1 MRIYTEAYLD
11 RNLGDD
17 LMIRLMAKT
26 FPEHDFYLYIDRG
39 SNMIPFYD
47 LENVHSTDVPF
58 NKNFD
63 TAQFEAVVIIGGS
76 IFMLSRR
83 LQAIERIRLKFPVLR
98 KIRKAGLKLATIGCN
113 LGPFRD
119 KWCEKIACKQLAF
132 SELATV
138 RDQKSLAIYQ
148 SYGNRAKMFPDMLF
162 SLEIPYVPP
171 AHKDQVL
178 GISAYRSMFRG
189 GVCMDYYEGMANI
202 ADAYVNRTNGKIRL
216 FAFDCEGENDIGAA
230 YTIRRLMQNK
240 KNCEIVVYDGD
251 TDEFIQAFDGCS
263 SLIAT
268 RFHSM
273 VLAQVSGIPVLPV
286 VYSNK
291 MEDALD
297 DLNYQGLRL
306 VFGEPIDDAEKVTDL
321 LLERDQ
327 LFSLKKSQLE
337 ELKQAADGH
346 MESLRK
352 YLEA

>member
-47 LENVHSTDVPF
+47 LKNVHSTDMPF
-58 NKNFD
+58 DKNFD
-63 TAQFEAVVIIGGS
+63 TKQFDAVVIIGGS
-76 IFMLSRR
+76 IFMLTRR
-83 LQAIERIRLKFPVLR
+83 LNAIERIRQKFPVLR
-98 KIRKAGLKLATIGCN
+98 KIRAAGLKLATVGCN

-119 KWCEKIACKQLAF
+119 KWCEKIACRQLAF

-138 RDQKSLAIYQ
+138 RDKKSFAAFQ
-148 SYGNRAKMFPDMLF
+148 SYGYQAKQFPDMLF

-189 GVCMDYYEGMANI
+189 GLCMDYYEGMANI
-202 ADAYVNRTNGKIRL
+202 ADAYVDKTNGNIRL
-216 FAFDCEGENDIGAA
+216 FAFDCEGENDICAA
-230 YTIRRLMQNK
+230 YTIRRLMHHK
-240 KNCEIVVYDGD
+240 KSCEIIVYDGEA
-251 TDEFIQAFDGCS
+251 DEFIQKFDGCS

-273 VLAQVSGIPVLPV
+273 VLAQISGIPVLPV

-297 DLNYQGLRL
+297 DLNYKGLRL
-306 VFGEPIDDAEKVTDL
+306 EYGEPVRNVEEVTNL
-321 LLERDQ
+321 LLEQDG
-327 LFSLKKSQLE
+327 LFRLDKVQLE
-337 ELKQAADGH
+337 ELKRVSSGH
-346 MESLRK
+346 MESLK
-352 YLEA
+352 QYLDA